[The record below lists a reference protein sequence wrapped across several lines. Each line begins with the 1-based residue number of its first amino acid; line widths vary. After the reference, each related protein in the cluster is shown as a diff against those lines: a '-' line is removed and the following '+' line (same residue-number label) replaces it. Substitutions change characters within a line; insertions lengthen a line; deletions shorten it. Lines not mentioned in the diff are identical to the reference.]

1 MHYLLCFMQVE
12 TLSPDQRDRILQK
25 REKNKVAAEK
35 CRIKRREKNYD
46 IRIQYEECLVANEEL
61 ESQIRK
67 LKEEYGVLQELLDSH
82 PCVLQT
88 ACSRT

>member
-1 MHYLLCFMQVE
+1 ME

-35 CRIKRREKNYD
+35 CRIKRRERNHE
-46 IRIQYEECLVANEEL
+46 IRMQYEEYLVANEEL
-61 ESQIRK
+61 ESQIKK
-67 LKEEYGVLQELLDSH
+67 LREEHRVLQELLDNH
-82 PCVLQT
+82 HCVLQT